1 MISIFC
7 STGAGLGSAG
17 AAAPGLSRAATSGRV
32 LRISSSRYSAVILSS
47 ELDGTLAA
55 AMPKDFAAARISLFS
70 KPSFFEIS

>member
-7 STGAGLGSAG
+7 STGAGLGSGAG
-17 AAAPGLSRAATSGRV
+17 PAGLSFAAISGWD

-47 ELDGTLAA
+47 ELDGTFAV
-55 AMPKDFAAARISLFS
+55 AMPKDLAAARTSLFS